1 MVILDRNKRRNIR
14 LFCSNI
20 NTERYYKY
28 YGGVMNKEESYIL
41 TVRLTKKEEEIVK
54 KLKGNYSVNIS
65 QFIRNKIVK
74 LEEELRKK
82 IGGEL

>member
-1 MVILDRNKRRNIR
+1 
-14 LFCSNI
+14 
-20 NTERYYKY
+20 
-28 YGGVMNKEESYIL
+28 MNKEESYIL